1 METREKETIRVRLML
16 IEALLVQA
24 VATPYVTR
32 GRQDPDF
39 DAVGTMRADVVDWF
53 DILAGQEAYDEHI
66 LGREGTRLLGAIQQ
80 HVEQRLKRWR

>member
-32 GRQDPDF
+32 ARQDPDF